1 MRGARGACA
10 ACTVQAEWGPRGKRR
25 HDAED
30 DGTGSLTLAEWRRMD
45 DPKWQEY
52 LQGWLQDLQG
62 RRHGLADAGGVA
74 DDGRP

>member
-10 ACTVQAEWGPRGKRR
+10 AGTVQAEWGPRGKRR

-45 DPKWQEY
+45 DPKWRT
-52 LQGWLQDLQG
+52 WLQKLQ
-62 RRHGLADAGGVA
+62 LEDS
-74 DDGRP
+74 

>member
-30 DGTGSLTLAEWRRMD
+30 DGTGWLPLAEWRRME
-45 DPKWQEY
+45 DPEWRT
-52 LQGWLQDLQG
+52 WLQELQ
-62 RRHGLADAGGVA
+62 LEDS
-74 DDGRP
+74 

>member
-30 DGTGSLTLAEWRRMD
+30 DDLGEIDGSLTLAEWRRMEE
-45 DPKWQEY
+45 PEWEE
-52 LQGWLQDLQG
+52 WLLDSFPEVQLEDS
-62 RRHGLADAGGVA
+62 
-74 DDGRP
+74 